1 MDPAKLVFLDEAGMN
16 IGITRLSAL
25 YEAIKDALD
34 LISLS
39 DIKGWFPDANYSVA
53 F

>member
-1 MDPAKLVFLDEAGMN
+1 MRKVKARTIAP
-16 IGITRLSAL
+16 L

-39 DIKGWFPDANYSVA
+39 DIKAWFSDANYSVA
-53 F
+53 FQEVL